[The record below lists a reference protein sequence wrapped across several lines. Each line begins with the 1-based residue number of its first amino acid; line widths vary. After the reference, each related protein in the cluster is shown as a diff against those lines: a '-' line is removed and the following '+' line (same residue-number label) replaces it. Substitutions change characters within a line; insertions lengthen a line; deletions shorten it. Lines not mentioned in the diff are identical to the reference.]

1 MTDGHTPDLIERVER
16 ATGPDQELDADI
28 ALSIGYT
35 RRMPKG
41 LKHEYWFRPDGKCAD
56 PEPFTGSLDAAMRLI
71 PDKAMCDGGWRVEY
85 HHDLKK
91 RCHATVWLHEHA
103 EVGDGWFTAWGATPA
118 LAITAAS
125 LKARAI
131 P

>member
-1 MTDGHTPDLIERVER
+1 MTDGHTPDLIERIER
-16 ATGPDQELDADI
+16 ATGPDRRLNADLLLALGWFGDKGGVLD
-28 ALSIGYT
+28 
-35 RRMPKG
+35 PKG
-41 LKHEYWFRPDGKCAD
+41 NRVSTIPDYL
-56 PEPFTGSLDAAMRLI
+56 GSLDAAMTLI

-91 RCHATVWLHEHA
+91 RCHATIWLHEHA
-103 EVGDGWFTAWGATPA
+103 EPGDGWFTAWGATPA
-118 LAITAAS
+118 LALCVAS